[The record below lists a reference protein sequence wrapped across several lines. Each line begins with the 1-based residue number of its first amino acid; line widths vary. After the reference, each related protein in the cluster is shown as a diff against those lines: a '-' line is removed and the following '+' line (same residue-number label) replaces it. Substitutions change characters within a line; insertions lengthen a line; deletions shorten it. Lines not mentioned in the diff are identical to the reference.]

1 MKKFL
6 VIALSLV
13 GFFVL
18 GIGVVYSYNIY
29 ERNKIV
35 SEYDIPE
42 IPLAIEEQYDVIVIA
57 GEPEGVAAAVSA
69 ARNGAKTLLIEEKEE
84 LGGLFTYG
92 MLNFI
97 DYPKGSKGDT
107 VTTGIYQEWRKLIGN
122 DVAFGIEEGK
132 AMFYKLVSEEENL
145 TFLPQTKVIEA
156 IVENNTVTG
165 LTIKNKNGTK
175 TIAANSFI
183 DATQD
188 ADFAVMAGAPYFL
201 GAADIGNPDRKMAVT
216 LMIHLQDVDWLGVFK
231 AVRKKT
237 FGEARMNL
245 TAAWGFDDLHKTYKP
260 VNENTRL
267 RGLNLVKD
275 GDNYYINA
283 LQIFG
288 IDGLDPVSKQQAI
301 EIGKAETEHIVAY
314 LNENFPGFEN
324 AKIASYPTELYVRE
338 TRHMEAEYQVSM
350 ADVWTNRNHDDFIAY
365 GAYPVDVQAQTPLDY
380 GYVLSAPAHYGIPFR
395 SIIPKEI
402 DGLLVV
408 NRSAG
413 YSSLAAGSARI
424 VPTGMGVAEAAGV
437 AAVLAQKEDKT
448 FRELSKTADFAKQ
461 VREQLKEQGA
471 FVKELKTDYPYKGE
485 WYDEAVQT
493 LINKGLVV
501 GGYENDIRVEEDLTY
516 LTFMNTF
523 VSAAERTVDA
533 SNKLNKEA
541 VSSHYSQVYS
551 QSEAPITM
559 DDVTY
564 IIGNAFEIDHNLE
577 TIVQKGIIKQSTLDQ
592 IRKDA
597 KTLKRKEV
605 VAIIADVINYLEQ
618 K

>member
-6 VIALSLV
+6 IIALSLV

-183 DATQD
+183 DASQD

-216 LMIHLQDVDWLGVFK
+216 LMIHLHDVDWLGVFK

-338 TRHMEAEYQVSM
+338 TRHIEAEYQVSM
-350 ADVWTNRNHDDFIAY
+350 ADVWTNRNHDDYIAY

-437 AAVLAQKEDKT
+437 AAVLAQKEEKT

-461 VREQLKEQGA
+461 VREKLKEQGA
-471 FVKELKTDYPYKGE
+471 FVKELKADYPYKGE

-523 VSAAERTVDA
+523 VSAVERTVDA
-533 SNKLNKEA
+533 SNKLNKETVLA
-541 VSSHYSQVYS
+541 HYSQVYS

-559 DDVTY
+559 DDVTF

-605 VAIIADVINYLEQ
+605 VVIIADVINYLEQ

>member
-1 MKKFL
+1 MKKNFIRVL
-6 VIALSLV
+6 SIVVIFALIV
-13 GFFVL
+13 GAFFA
-18 GIGVVYSYNIY
+18 YNIY
-29 ERNKIV
+29 ERKQIV
-35 SEYDIPE
+35 NAYEPPVVPSIIDKH
-42 IPLAIEEQYDVIVIA
+42 YDVIVIA

-97 DYPKGSKGDT
+97 DYPKGSEGDT

-132 AMFYKLVSEEENL
+132 AMFYKLVSEEEHL
-145 TFLPQTKVIEA
+145 TFLPQTKITEA
-156 IVENNTVTG
+156 IVENNKVTA
-165 LTIKNKNGTK
+165 LTIENKNGSK
-175 TIAANSFI
+175 TITANTFI
-183 DATQD
+183 DASQD

-216 LMIHLQDVDWLGVFK
+216 LMIHLHDVDWLGVFK
-231 AVRKKT
+231 AVREKT
-237 FGEARMNL
+237 FGYARMNL

-260 VNENTRL
+260 VNPNTRL

-275 GDNYYINA
+275 GDDYYINA

-288 IDGLDPVSKQQAI
+288 IDGLDDASKAEAI

-314 LNENFPGFEN
+314 LQENFPGFEN

-338 TRHMEAEYQVSM
+338 TRHIEAEYQLTM
-350 ADVWTNRNHDDFIAY
+350 ADVWTNRNHEDYIAY

-437 AAVLAQKEDKT
+437 AAVLAQNENKT
-448 FRELSKTADFAKQ
+448 FRELSETTDFANK
-461 VREQLKEQGA
+461 VREQLKKQGA
-471 FVKELKTDYPYKGE
+471 FVKKLETDYPYKGE

-493 LINKGLVV
+493 MINKGLVV
-501 GGYENDIRVEEDLTY
+501 GGYENDIKVEEDLTY
-516 LTFMNTF
+516 LSFMNTF
-523 VSAAERTVDA
+523 VSAMERT
-533 SNKLNKEA
+533 LNATNFINSEA
-541 VSSHYSQVYS
+541 MWTHYNQFYSQP
-551 QSEAPITM
+551 EAPITM
-559 DDVTY
+559 NNVTL
-564 IIGNAFEIDHNLE
+564 IIANTFSIEQNLA
-577 TIVQKGIIKQSTLDQ
+577 TIVEQGILKQATIDQ
-592 IRKDA
+592 IRLEA
-597 KTLKRKEV
+597 ETLKRKEV
-605 VAIIADVINYLEQ
+605 VAIIADIIHYLEAN
-618 K
+618 

>member
-6 VIALSLV
+6 VLALSLV
-13 GFFVL
+13 GFFLL
-18 GIGVVYSYNIY
+18 GIGAVFSYNVY
-29 ERNKIV
+29 ERKKIV

-42 IPLAIEEQYDVIVIA
+42 IPLAIEEHYDVIVIA

-132 AMFYKLVSEEENL
+132 AMFHKLVSEEENL

-156 IVENNTVTG
+156 IVENNTVTA
-165 LTIKNKNGTK
+165 LTIENENGVK
-175 TIAANSFI
+175 TIAGNSFI

-216 LMIHLQDVDWLGVFK
+216 LMIHLHDVDWLGVFK
-231 AVRKKT
+231 AVREKT
-237 FGEARMNL
+237 FGGARMNL

-288 IDGLDPVSKQQAI
+288 IDGLDPESKQQAI

-338 TRHMEAEYQVSM
+338 TRHIEAEYQVSM
-350 ADVWTNRNHDDFIAY
+350 ADVWTNRNHDDYIAY

-395 SIIPKEI
+395 SIIPKDI

-437 AAVLAQKEDKT
+437 AAVLSQKGDKT
-448 FRELSKTADFAKQ
+448 FRELSKTPDFAEQ

-471 FVKELKTDYPYKGE
+471 FVKVLEADYPYKGE

-501 GGYENDIRVEEDLTY
+501 GGYENDIQVEEDLTY
-516 LTFMNTF
+516 LSFMNTF
-523 VSAAERTVDA
+523 FSAVERTVDV

-541 VSSHYSQVYS
+541 VSSHYSQVFS
-551 QSEAPITM
+551 QPEAPITM
-559 DDVTY
+559 NDVIF
-564 IIGNAFEIDHNLE
+564 IIGNAFEIDQNLE
-577 TIVQKGIIKQSTLDQ
+577 TIVKQGILKQSTLKQ
-592 IRKDA
+592 IRIDA
-597 KTLKRKEV
+597 ETLKRKEV
-605 VAIIADVINYLEQ
+605 VAIIADIINYLEQ
-618 K
+618 S

>member
-6 VIALSLV
+6 IIALSLV

-18 GIGVVYSYNIY
+18 GIGVVFSYNVY
-29 ERNKIV
+29 DRKKIV

-42 IPLAIEEQYDVIVIA
+42 IPLAIEERYDVIVIA

-145 TFLPQTKVIEA
+145 TFLPQTKVIKA
-156 IVENNTVTG
+156 IVEDNTVTG
-165 LTIKNKNGTK
+165 LTIKNENGTK
-175 TIAANSFI
+175 TIAADSFI

-216 LMIHLQDVDWLGVFK
+216 LMIHLHDVDWLGVFK
-231 AVRKKT
+231 AVREKT

-288 IDGLDPVSKQQAI
+288 IDGLDPESKQQAI
-301 EIGKAETEHIVAY
+301 EIGKAETEHIVDY

-338 TRHMEAEYQVSM
+338 TRHIESEYQVSM
-350 ADVWTNRNHDDFIAY
+350 ADVWTNRNHDDYIAY

-471 FVKELKTDYPYKGE
+471 FVKELEADYPYKGE

-541 VSSHYSQVYS
+541 VSAHYSQVYS
-551 QSEAPITM
+551 QPEAPITM
-559 DDVTY
+559 DDVTF
-564 IIGNAFEIDHNLE
+564 IIGSAFEIDHNLE
-577 TIVQKGIIKQSTLDQ
+577 RIVQKGIIKQSTLDQ

>member
-1 MKKFL
+1 MKKIFL
-6 VIALSLV
+6 RIVSALIIISLV
-13 GFFVL
+13 VGAFFAF
-18 GIGVVYSYNIY
+18 NIY
-29 ERNKIV
+29 ERKKIV
-35 SEYDIPE
+35 DAYEVPPVPSSID
-42 IPLAIEEQYDVIVIA
+42 EQYDVIVLA
-57 GEPEGVAAAVSA
+57 GEPEGVAAAISA

-97 DYPKGSKGDT
+97 DYPKGSEGDT

-145 TFLPQTKVIEA
+145 TLLPQTKVTEA
-156 IVENNTVTG
+156 IVEDNTVTA
-165 LTIKNKNGTK
+165 LTIKNKNGEQ
-175 TIAANSFI
+175 TITANTFI
-183 DATQD
+183 DASQD

-216 LMIHLQDVDWLGVFK
+216 LMIHLHDVDWLGVFK
-231 AVRKKT
+231 AVREKT
-237 FGEARMNL
+237 FGYARMNL
-245 TAAWGFDDLHKTYKP
+245 TAAWGFDDLHKAYTP
-260 VNENTRL
+260 VNPNTRL

-275 GDNYYINA
+275 GDDYYINA

-288 IDGLDPVSKQQAI
+288 IDGLDDASKAEAI

-314 LNENFPGFEN
+314 LRESFPGFEN

-338 TRHMEAEYQVSM
+338 TRHIEAEYQVTM
-350 ADVWTNRNHDDFIAY
+350 ADVWTNRNHDDYIAY

-395 SIIPKEI
+395 SIIPQKI

-437 AAVLAQKEDKT
+437 AAVLAQKENKT
-448 FRELSKTADFAKQ
+448 FRELSTSTEFAKK

-471 FVKELKTDYPYKGE
+471 FVKKLEADYPYKGE

-516 LTFMNTF
+516 LSFMNTF
-523 VSAAERTVDA
+523 IGAIERTIDSA
-533 SNKLNKEA
+533 NKVNKETIMA
-541 VSSHYSQVYS
+541 FYGQIYSQP
-551 QSEAPITM
+551 EAPITM
-559 DDVTY
+559 DDVIFILAT
-564 IIGNAFEIDHNLE
+564 AFEVENNLAS
-577 TIVQKGIIKQSTLDQ
+577 IVEKGILKQSTINQ
-592 IRKDA
+592 IRVDA
-597 KTLKRKEV
+597 QTFKRKEA
-605 VAIIADVINYLEQ
+605 VAIIADVINYVEQ

>member
-1 MKKFL
+1 MKKIFIRIL
-6 VIALSLV
+6 SIIVILTFIV
-13 GFFVL
+13 GAFFA
-18 GIGVVYSYNIY
+18 YNVY
-29 ERNKIV
+29 ERKKIV
-35 SEYDIPE
+35 EAYE
-42 IPLAIEEQYDVIVIA
+42 IPPVPSSIDEQYDVIVIA

-97 DYPKGSKGDT
+97 DYPKGSEGDT

-145 TFLPQTKVIEA
+145 TFLPQTIVTEA
-156 IVENNTVTG
+156 IVENNTVTA
-165 LTIKNKNGTK
+165 LTIENKNGEQ
-175 TIAANSFI
+175 TISADTFI
-183 DATQD
+183 DASQD

-216 LMIHLQDVDWLGVFK
+216 LMIHLQDVNWLGVLE
-231 AVRKKT
+231 AVRKET
-237 FGEARMNL
+237 FGYARMNL
-245 TAAWGFDDLHKTYKP
+245 TAAWGFDDLHKTYQP
-260 VNENTRL
+260 VNPNTRL

-275 GDNYYINA
+275 GDEYYINA

-288 IDGLDPVSKQQAI
+288 IDGLDDASKAEAI

-314 LNENFPGFEN
+314 LRENFPGFED

-338 TRHMEAEYQVSM
+338 TRHIEAEYQVTM
-350 ADVWTNRNHDDFIAY
+350 ADVWTNRNHEDYIAY

-380 GYVLSAPAHYGIPFR
+380 GFVLSAPAHYGIPFR
-395 SIIPKEI
+395 SMIPKEI

-437 AAVLAQKEDKT
+437 AAVLAQKENKS
-448 FRELSKTADFAKQ
+448 FRELSKSTEFAKK
-461 VREQLKEQGA
+461 VREQLNEQGA
-471 FVKELKTDYPYKGE
+471 FVKKLEADYPYKGE

-516 LTFMNTF
+516 LGFMNTF
-523 VSAAERTVDA
+523 VSATERAIDSTNKVNKDA
-533 SNKLNKEA
+533 IMA
-541 VSSHYSQVYS
+541 YYGQIYSLP
-551 QSEAPITM
+551 EAPITM
-559 DDVTY
+559 DDVVF
-564 IIGNAFEIDHNLE
+564 IIATAFEIEKNLDS
-577 TIVQKGIIKQSTLDQ
+577 IVEKGILKQSTIDQ
-592 IRKDA
+592 IRLDA
-597 KTLKRKEV
+597 QTLKRKEA
-605 VAIIADVINYLEQ
+605 VALLADMINYIEQ
-618 K
+618 N

>member
-1 MKKFL
+1 MKKIFIRIL
-6 VIALSLV
+6 SIIVISVLFIGA
-13 GFFVL
+13 FFA
-18 GIGVVYSYNIY
+18 YNNY

-35 SEYDIPE
+35 KAYAIPVAPSS
-42 IPLAIEEQYDVIVIA
+42 IDEQYDVIVVA

-97 DYPKGSKGDT
+97 DYPKGSEGDT

-145 TFLPQTKVIEA
+145 TFLPQTKVTEA

-165 LTIKNKNGTK
+165 LTIENKNGLK
-175 TIAANSFI
+175 TIRANTFI
-183 DATQD
+183 DASQD

-216 LMIHLQDVDWLGVFK
+216 LMIHLHDVSWLGVWE
-231 AVRKKT
+231 AVRKET
-237 FGEARMNL
+237 FGYARMNL
-245 TAAWGFDDLHKTYKP
+245 TAAWGFEDLHKAYTP
-260 VNENTRL
+260 VNPNTRL

-275 GDNYYINA
+275 GDDYYINA

-288 IDGLDPVSKQQAI
+288 IDGLDDASKAEAI
-301 EIGKAETEHIVAY
+301 EIGKAETEHILAY
-314 LNENFPGFEN
+314 LQENFPGFEN

-338 TRHMEAEYQVSM
+338 TRHIEAEYQLTM
-350 ADVWTNRNHDDFIAY
+350 ADVWTNRNHEDYIAY

-437 AAVLAQKEDKT
+437 AAVLAQKENKT
-448 FRELSKTADFAKQ
+448 FRELSRNPNFTQK
-461 VREQLKEQGA
+461 VRVQLKEQGA
-471 FVKELKTDYPYKGE
+471 FVKKLETDYPYKGE

-501 GGYENDIRVEEDLTY
+501 GGYENDINVEEDLTY

-523 VSAAERTVDA
+523 ISAIERTIGA
-533 SNKLNKEA
+533 SNKLNKDY
-541 VSSHYSQVYS
+541 VSAHYSQIYS
-551 QSEAPITM
+551 QPETPITLE
-559 DDVTY
+559 DVIV
-564 IIGNAFEIDHNLE
+564 IIASAFEIDQNLE
-577 TIVQKGIIKQSTLDQ
+577 TIVQHGIIKQSTIDQ

-597 KTLKRKEV
+597 ETLKRKEV
-605 VAIIADVINYLEQ
+605 VAIIADVINYLEA

>member
-1 MKKFL
+1 MKKIL
-6 VIALSLV
+6 IRSLCIIVIFALFV
-13 GFFVL
+13 GTFFAYN
-18 GIGVVYSYNIY
+18 VYA
-29 ERNKIV
+29 RKKIV
-35 SEYDIPE
+35 DAYE
-42 IPLAIEEQYDVIVIA
+42 IPIVPSSIDEQYDVIVIS

-92 MLNFI
+92 MLNFL
-97 DYPKGSKGDT
+97 DYPRGSEGDT

-145 TFLPQTKVIEA
+145 TFLPQTKVTEA
-156 IVENNTVTG
+156 IVEDNTVTA
-165 LTIKNKNGTK
+165 LKIENKNGLK
-175 TIAANSFI
+175 TISANTFI
-183 DATQD
+183 DASQD

-216 LMIHLQDVDWLGVFK
+216 LMIHLHDVDWLGVFK
-231 AVRKKT
+231 AAREET
-237 FGEARMNL
+237 FGYARMNL
-245 TAAWGFDDLHKTYKP
+245 TAAWGFDDLHKMYQP
-260 VNENTRL
+260 VNPNTRL

-275 GDNYYINA
+275 GDDYYINA

-288 IDGLDPVSKQQAI
+288 IDGLDDASKAEAI

-314 LNENFPGFEN
+314 LRENFPGFEN

-338 TRHMEAEYQVSM
+338 TRHIEAEYQVTM
-350 ADVWTNRNHDDFIAY
+350 ADVWTNRNHEDYIAY

-395 SIIPKEI
+395 SMIPQKI

-437 AAVLAQKEDKT
+437 AAVLAQKEKKT
-448 FRELSKTADFAKQ
+448 FRELSSTPDFAKK
-461 VREQLKEQGA
+461 VREQLKDQGA
-471 FVKELKTDYPYKGE
+471 FVKKLETDYPYKGE

-501 GGYENDIRVEEDLTY
+501 GGYENDIKVEEDLTY

-523 VSAAERTVDA
+523 VSAIERTMDA
-533 SNKLNKEA
+533 SNKVNKDLVLA
-541 VSSHYSQVYS
+541 HYSQIYS
-551 QSEAPITM
+551 QPEAPITM
-559 DDVTY
+559 NDVTY
-564 IIGNAFEIDHNLE
+564 IIANAFEIEQNLDA
-577 TIVQKGIIKQSTLDQ
+577 IVKQGILKQSTIDQ
-592 IRKDA
+592 IRKDNV
-597 KTLKRKEV
+597 TLKRKEAV
-605 VAIIADVINYLEQ
+605 VIIADVINYLEN

>member
-1 MKKFL
+1 MKKIFIRIVSIL
-6 VIALSLV
+6 ILFALIV
-13 GFFVL
+13 GAFFAF
-18 GIGVVYSYNIY
+18 NIY
-29 ERNKIV
+29 ERKKIV
-35 SEYDIPE
+35 DAYE
-42 IPLAIEEQYDVIVIA
+42 IPLVPSSIDEQYDVIVIA

-97 DYPKGSKGDT
+97 DYPKGSEGDT

-145 TFLPQTKVIEA
+145 TLLPQTKITEA
-156 IVENNTVTG
+156 IVESNTVTA
-165 LTIKNKNGTK
+165 LTIENKHGK
-175 TIAANSFI
+175 QTIYADTFI
-183 DATQD
+183 DASQD

-216 LMIHLQDVDWLGVFK
+216 LMIHLHDVDWLGVFK
-231 AVRKKT
+231 AVRKET
-237 FGEARMNL
+237 FGYARMNL
-245 TAAWGFDDLHKTYKP
+245 TAAWGFDDLHKTYTP
-260 VNENTRL
+260 VNPNTRL

-275 GDNYYINA
+275 GDDYYINA

-288 IDGLDPVSKQQAI
+288 IDGLDDASKAEAI

-314 LNENFPGFEN
+314 LRDNFPGFEN

-338 TRHMEAEYQVSM
+338 TRHIEAEYQVTM
-350 ADVWTNRNHDDFIAY
+350 ADVWTNRNHEDYIAY

-395 SIIPKEI
+395 SMIPKEI

-408 NRSAG
+408 NRSSG

-437 AAVLAQKEDKT
+437 AAVLAQKENKT
-448 FRELSKTADFAKQ
+448 FRELSRTSDFAKK

-471 FVKELKTDYPYKGE
+471 FVKKLETDYPYQGE
-485 WYDEAVQT
+485 WYDEAVQI

-516 LTFMNTF
+516 LAFMNLF
-523 VSAAERTVDA
+523 VSATERTID
-533 SNKLNKEA
+533 STNKVNKEA
-541 VSSHYSQVYS
+541 VMAFYGQIYSLP
-551 QSEAPITM
+551 EAPITM
-559 DDVTY
+559 DEVVF
-564 IIGNAFEIDHNLE
+564 IIATAFEIEQNLAS
-577 TIVQKGIIKQSTLDQ
+577 IVEKGILKQTTIDQ
-592 IRKDA
+592 IRVDA
-597 KTLKRKEV
+597 PTLKRKEA
-605 VAIIADVINYLEQ
+605 VALIADIINYVEQ
-618 K
+618 N

>member
-1 MKKFL
+1 MKKIFL
-6 VIALSLV
+6 RIFSAIIIISLIV
-13 GFFVL
+13 GAFFAF
-18 GIGVVYSYNIY
+18 NIY
-29 ERNKIV
+29 ERKKIV
-35 SEYDIPE
+35 DAYE
-42 IPLAIEEQYDVIVIA
+42 IPQVPSSIDDEYDVIVIA

-97 DYPKGSKGDT
+97 DYPKGSEGDT

-145 TFLPQTKVIEA
+145 TLLPQTKVTEA
-156 IVENNTVTG
+156 IVENNTVTA
-165 LTIKNKNGTK
+165 LTIKNKNGEQ
-175 TIAANSFI
+175 TITANTFI
-183 DATQD
+183 DASQD

-201 GAADIGNPDRKMAVT
+201 GAADIGDPDRKMAVT
-216 LMIHLQDVDWLGVFK
+216 LMIHLHDVDWLGVFK
-231 AVRKKT
+231 AVRKET
-237 FGEARMNL
+237 FGYARMNL
-245 TAAWGFDDLHKTYKP
+245 TAAWGFDDLHKSYTP
-260 VNENTRL
+260 VNPNTRL

-275 GDNYYINA
+275 GDDYYINA

-288 IDGLDPVSKQQAI
+288 IDGLNDASKAEAI

-314 LNENFPGFEN
+314 LRENFPGFEN

-338 TRHMEAEYQVSM
+338 TRHIEAEYQVTM
-350 ADVWTNRNHDDFIAY
+350 ADVWTNRNQEDYIAY

-395 SIIPKEI
+395 SMIPKDI

-437 AAVLAQKEDKT
+437 AAVLAQKENKT
-448 FRELSKTADFAKQ
+448 FRELSKSTEFAKK

-471 FVKELKTDYPYKGE
+471 FVKKLKTDYPYKGE

-516 LTFMNTF
+516 LSFMNTF
-523 VSAAERTVDA
+523 LGAIERTSDPA
-533 SNKLNKEA
+533 NKVNKEA
-541 VSSHYSQVYS
+541 VMAYYGQIYSQPES
-551 QSEAPITM
+551 PIALN
-559 DDVTY
+559 DVAF
-564 IIGNAFEIDHNLE
+564 IIATAFEVEGNLGS
-577 TIVQKGIIKQSTLDQ
+577 IVDKGILKQSTIDQ
-592 IRKDA
+592 IRVDA
-597 KTLKRKEV
+597 KTLKRKEA
-605 VAIIADVINYLEQ
+605 VALIADVINYVE
-618 K
+618 KN